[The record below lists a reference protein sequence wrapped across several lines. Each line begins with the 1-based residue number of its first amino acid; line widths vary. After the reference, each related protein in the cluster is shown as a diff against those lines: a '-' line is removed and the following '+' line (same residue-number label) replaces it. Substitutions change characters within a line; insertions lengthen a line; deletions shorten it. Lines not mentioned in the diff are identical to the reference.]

1 MRTRALRGVSLSAL
15 VGLFPSLPLSASADP
30 APSPAALSGCPK
42 KDGLGKLAILT
53 NLAEADPRWTAVRA
67 LQKHRKAA
75 IVTFP
80 GSQVR
85 EAATS
90 LAQMGPEFVAIAVPP
105 TTVDMNF
112 QLDMLDLCRNLD
124 PDPMPDFHFGYLCAR
139 DAADLE
145 ALVSRIVSRESEEG
159 RVAQMVAAV
168 PPGHHLQEPDF
179 ILHFGH
185 GEPCSVVEGITGEQ
199 VGALSLPKKPVVF
212 SGACFTAVLSR
223 SYHPCAYQLIY
234 LAPVEMPP
242 EKLLSLNWVHAGVSG
257 YLAALEGDRGEMA
270 TAEWERFREG
280 AGRLGEV
287 IGFQYRLAFTSLPAG
302 FQFPRYQ
309 PGVRKAMSFY
319 DVIMR
324 GMISRILISDPMLCP
339 LREPLDPPSSE
350 LEVTHDPRA
359 RTVTATVRV
368 NRWSM
373 GHFLNYLPKP
383 PSDRFDRRLYQ
394 RIPIPAEATGKL
406 GEPKIEVRH
415 EGKAVTLTQHH
426 VRHEVWGGARYAN
439 VQLESEDAAMVSP
452 GAVATITFP
461 AGR

>member
-1 MRTRALRGVSLSAL
+1 MPALPTSRVVRGASLAACLLLPALR
-15 VGLFPSLPLSASADP
+15 
-30 APSPAALSGCPK
+30 PAAAEPPPALAAWPGCPK
-42 KDGLGKLAILT
+42 RDGLGKLAILT
-53 NLAEADPRWTAVRA
+53 NLAEGDTRWKAVRA
-67 LQKHRKAA
+67 LQKHRKAS

-80 GSQVR
+80 GSNVR
-85 EAATS
+85 AAAAA
-90 LAQMGPEFVAIAVPP
+90 LAQAGPEFVAVAVPP

-112 QLDMLDLCRNLD
+112 QLDMLDLCRGLD

-139 DAADLE
+139 DSADLE
-145 ALVSRIVSRESEEG
+145 KFVSRESEEG
-159 RVAQMVAAV
+159 RVAQMAVAE
-168 PPGHHLQEPDF
+168 PPGHHLQELDF

-185 GEPCSVVEGITGEQ
+185 GEPCSVVQGITGEQ
-199 VGALSLPKKPVVF
+199 VGALTLPKKPVVF

-280 AGRLGEV
+280 AGPLGEV
-287 IGFQYRLAFTSLPAG
+287 IGFQYRLAFTSLPED
-302 FQFPRYQ
+302 FKFPRYQ

-319 DVIMR
+319 DVMMR
-324 GMISRILISDPMLCP
+324 GMISRILLGDPMLRP

-350 LEVTHDPRA
+350 LEVAHDPKA
-359 RTVTATVRV
+359 KTVTATVRV

-394 RIPIPAEATGKL
+394 RIPVPAEATGRL
-406 GEPKIEVRH
+406 GDPRIEVLH
-415 EGKAVTLTQHH
+415 EGKAVSLTRHH
-426 VRHEVWGGARYAN
+426 VKHEVWGGARYVN
-439 VQLESEDAAMVSP
+439 VQLESEDGAMVSP
-452 GAVATITFP
+452 GAVATIRFP
-461 AGR
+461 AGG